1 MMFMDK
7 NVVVVDNPYRF
18 RLLAMRKGNG
28 LIPFGYDWNGGKI
41 GSKIYFSM
49 VSGNAYM
56 FSIEIIDHTSII
68 YLVDSHVFELILCG
82 SEDRFAKRLKN
93 GICVQSL

>member
-1 MMFMDK
+1 MG
-7 NVVVVDNPYRF
+7 N
-18 RLLAMRKGNG
+18 GNG
-28 LIPFGYDWNGGKI
+28 LIPFGYDWNGGKT

-56 FSIEIIDHTSII
+56 FAMEIVSHTSTIH
-68 YLVDSHVFELILCG
+68 LVDSHVFELILRG
-82 SEDRFAKRLKN
+82 SEDRFAKRMKN